1 MQFFLPTKFQVFC
14 IWGTV
19 KHLNISIELHIS
31 SYCCHWSLIQYNANL
46 FFFTGDLLI
55 IMAQIIAAVQMVYEE
70 KFVTRYSIPAMQAV
84 GWEGNYR

>member
-14 IWGTV
+14 MWGTAAFEYFYRAT
-19 KHLNISIELHIS
+19 HLKLLL
-31 SYCCHWSLIQYNANL
+31 SLIIDSVQCQ
-46 FFFTGDLLI
+46 FFFYFTGDLLI

-84 GWEGNYR
+84 GWEGN

>member
-14 IWGTV
+14 MWGTV
-19 KHLNISIELHIS
+19 AREYIYRATHLQLLL
-31 SYCCHWSLIQYNANL
+31 SLIIDSVQCQF

-84 GWEGNYR
+84 GWEGN